1 MNGRSCG
8 TIAAPEQA
16 NSRSWATYVLSF
28 ADFKLSRNCR
38 PLAVVV
44 SAVSVLAFDSACARA
59 IQRQQSSSTMTIVVV
74 VSVAA
79 CFVGDGRDVA
89 APWRGWRE
97 REGLLVEPSRRGPCR
112 SHAASRPTPL
122 ALSEPPPTIHA
133 TLLGAARTGTFW
145 RFAGRPSPSPIAAL
159 AALRLAALS
168 ISAGFVIA

>member
-97 REGLLVEPSRRGPCR
+97 REGLLVEPSRRVPSSC
-112 SHAASRPTPL
+112 HPASRDTPHVSL
-122 ALSEPPPTIHA
+122 NHHRRGTQQLWELHVPAFS
-133 TLLGAARTGTFW
+133 GASQGD
-145 RFAGRPSPSPIAAL
+145 RPHRP
-159 AALRLAALS
+159 
-168 ISAGFVIA
+168 